1 MHVIL
6 TGATGLVGSTT
17 LLALMGMKDIAKI
30 SILSR
35 RPVPM
40 VDAMKDERVE
50 VIIHDNFEKYDTA
63 LLERLR
69 GANGCVWALGISQNA
84 VAKEEYIRITKSMT
98 LEAAQAF
105 GKIKPDS
112 GDFNFV
118 FVSGEGATREPGF
131 FTPLFGRVKGE
142 TEIALMELE
151 KKIPHFRPVIV
162 RPAMVDSK
170 DHDALRQWIP
180 PATGLKGLAESI
192 FGPIIRSSLKTMH
205 SPTKPLGWSLAQL
218 ATGSLDGG
226 MKGEGIEVSGRTA
239 TVTNIGFRKL
249 MHLQ

>member
-1 MHVIL
+1 MRVRPQVGPYRTRGVVLRPHLRCTSLKYAKNFPELLSLPKTNTKMHVIL

-84 VAKEEYIRITKSMT
+84 VAKE
-98 LEAAQAF
+98 
-105 GKIKPDS
+105 
-112 GDFNFV
+112 
-118 FVSGEGATREPGF
+118 
-131 FTPLFGRVKGE
+131 
-142 TEIALMELE
+142 
-151 KKIPHFRPVIV
+151 
-162 RPAMVDSK
+162 
-170 DHDALRQWIP
+170 
-180 PATGLKGLAESI
+180 
-192 FGPIIRSSLKTMH
+192 
-205 SPTKPLGWSLAQL
+205 
-218 ATGSLDGG
+218 
-226 MKGEGIEVSGRTA
+226 
-239 TVTNIGFRKL
+239 
-249 MHLQ
+249 

>member
-1 MHVIL
+1 
-6 TGATGLVGSTT
+6 
-17 LLALMGMKDIAKI
+17 
-30 SILSR
+30 
-35 RPVPM
+35 
-40 VDAMKDERVE
+40 
-50 VIIHDNFEKYDTA
+50 
-63 LLERLR
+63 
-69 GANGCVWALGISQNA
+69 
-84 VAKEEYIRITKSMT
+84 MT
-98 LEAAQAF
+98 LKAAQAF
-105 GKIKPDS
+105 GNIKPDS

-151 KKIPHFRPVIV
+151 KKTPHFRPVIV

-205 SPTKPLGWSLAQL
+205 SPTKPLGRSLAEL

-226 MKGEGIEVSGRTA
+226 MEGEGIEVSGRTA